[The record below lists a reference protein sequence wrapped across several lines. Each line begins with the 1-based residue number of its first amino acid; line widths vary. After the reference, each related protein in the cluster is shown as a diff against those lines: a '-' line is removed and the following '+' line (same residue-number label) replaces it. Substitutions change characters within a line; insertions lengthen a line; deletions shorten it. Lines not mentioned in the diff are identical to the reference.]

1 VALLIRQ
8 ALDVDAFADLFARTH
23 QSLYAYAAAF
33 TLDRAAA
40 EDVVQRAF
48 ELAFARRES
57 FRPELG
63 SADAWMFGIARHV
76 ALDERRRMNRRPAP
90 APGTEPAQD
99 GGSDLGL
106 ERSDRR
112 DALFAAVRTLHEQ
125 DREVVALKFW
135 ADLPNVEIAALLGC
149 SESSVGTRLH
159 RAVAKL
165 REVCN
170 DVR

>member
-1 VALLIRQ
+1 MALLTRQ
-8 ALDVDAFADLFARTH
+8 ALDVDAFAELFARTH

-48 ELAFARRES
+48 EVAFARRQS
-57 FRPELG
+57 FRPEVG
-63 SADAWMFGIARHV
+63 SADAWLFGIARHV
-76 ALDERRRMNRRPAP
+76 ALDERRRLNRRPTP
-90 APGTEPAQD
+90 APCTDPAHD
-99 GGSDLGL
+99 GEADLGL
-106 ERSDRR
+106 EGADRR

-125 DREVVALKFW
+125 DREVIALKFW

-159 RAVAKL
+159 RAIARL